1 MRPVNIFGELHGA
14 KRSGRVLP
22 RGRGAQKVWSIEQG
36 GRRSAPP
43 PGRGAKSSA
52 PQGKFFLISLFS
64 LRKMMKNTAPI
75 SIENTENSRKRLQF
89 HWNLTA
95 IEWEFNPSLIG
106 I

>member
-1 MRPVNIFGELHGA
+1 
-14 KRSGRVLP
+14 
-22 RGRGAQKVWSIEQG
+22 
-36 GRRSAPP
+36 
-43 PGRGAKSSA
+43 
-52 PQGKFFLISLFS
+52 
-64 LRKMMKNTAPI
+64 MMKNTAPI